1 MLILFIQT
9 LLLIPIASYIH
20 VQTTSWRNVV
30 PLEPNLIFFLCG
42 QWLTMCDQPV
52 PQKTIDDEV
61 SRCEPI
67 KSSNEQVSI
76 GNGTTAGNCCIA
88 NAVIVVDL

>member
-1 MLILFIQT
+1 
-9 LLLIPIASYIH
+9 
-20 VQTTSWRNVV
+20 
-30 PLEPNLIFFLCG
+30 
-42 QWLTMCDQPV
+42 MCDQPV

-76 GNGTTAGNCCIA
+76 AIGNGTTAGNCCIA

>member
-1 MLILFIQT
+1 M
-9 LLLIPIASYIH
+9 
-20 VQTTSWRNVV
+20 V
-30 PLEPNLIFFLCG
+30 PLEPNLIIFLCG

-76 GNGTTAGNCCIA
+76 AIGNGTTAGNCRIA